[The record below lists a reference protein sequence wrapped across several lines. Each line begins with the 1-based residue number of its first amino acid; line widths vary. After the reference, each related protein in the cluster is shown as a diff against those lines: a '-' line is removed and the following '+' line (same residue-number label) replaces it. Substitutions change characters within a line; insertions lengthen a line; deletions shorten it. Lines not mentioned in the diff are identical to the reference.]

1 MLSSLRS
8 RLWISY
14 SIIILVALTGM
25 ISPVIT
31 SLTRSPLFYRQ
42 LVLPLRMAQSNISS
56 KINQETNLELEQ
68 IKKIAIDQSRT
79 DGFRYVVVSSGGKI
93 LIDSGSGIY
102 PPIPS
107 LGTPIQATDDDPI
120 SFNVLTDVDR
130 KPWMYIIRPING
142 EYYLLAASR
151 QPVIEIRS
159 MLRDEI
165 VQPMLKGSMIA
176 LFIAFALGLFM
187 SSWIESPLK
196 RLADGARQIESGSY
210 PVLDKEGPREIQEL
224 AESFNQM
231 SKRVQQTEESQSDFL
246 ANVSHELKT
255 PLTSIQGFA
264 QSILDGAASTP
275 EELMQAAGVIY
286 DESSRMHRLVIDL
299 LTLSRLEEGT
309 AGMHSGPVNLSM
321 IMDQLDEK
329 MHPLIQAAGL
339 NIQKEITPNLN
350 VMGDGDRLAQV
361 FTNLVDNAIK
371 FTPAGGTITLSLKP
385 DQNFIL
391 AAVSDTGVGIPDM
404 EESRIFERFYQVD
417 KSRRGGSS
425 RGIGLGLAIARQI
438 ILSHNGEIWVVSHSG
453 KGSTFN
459 VRLPAISEK
468 PTVKIHRNSA
478 S

>member
-1 MLSSLRS
+1 MFSSLRS

-14 SIIILVALTGM
+14 SIIILVALSGM
-25 ISPVIT
+25 IGPVIT
-31 SLTRSPLFYRQ
+31 SLSHSPLFYRQ
-42 LVLPLRMAQSNISS
+42 LILPLRMAQSSIST
-56 KINQETNLELEQ
+56 KINLDTNLKMEQ
-68 IKKIAIDQSRT
+68 IKKIVLDQSRM
-79 DGFRYVVVSSGGKI
+79 DGFRYVIVSSDGKI
-93 LIDSGSGIY
+93 LIDSGSGVY
-102 PPIPS
+102 PPLPS
-107 LGTPIQATDDDPI
+107 LDIPIQPTGDDPI
-120 SFNVLTDVDR
+120 SFNVLSDVDH
-130 KPWMYIIRPING
+130 KPWMYIIRPINSTN
-142 EYYLLAASR
+142 YLLAASR

-196 RLADGARQIESGSY
+196 RLADGARQIESGTY

-231 SKRVQQTEESQSDFL
+231 SMRVQQTEESQRDFL

-275 EELMQAAGVIY
+275 QELMQAAGVIF

-309 AGMHSGPVNLSM
+309 AGMHSSPVNLSM
-321 IMDQLDEK
+321 VIDQLDEK
-329 MHPLIQAAGL
+329 MHPLIQAAKL
-339 NIQKEITPNLN
+339 TIKKEITPDLI

-371 FTPAGGTITLSLKP
+371 FTPPGGTITLTLKP

-391 AAVSDTGVGIPDM
+391 ASISDTGVGIPDM

-438 ILSHNGEIWVVSHSG
+438 ILSHNGEIWVVSHPG
-453 KGSTFN
+453 KGSTFY
-459 VRLPAISEK
+459 VRLPALIDK
-468 PTVKIHRNSA
+468 PTVKIQRNSA